1 MLEVIASTFVNMFT
15 GPMPLFVILGV
26 AVGLIVGVL
35 PALGTTAGLALL
47 LPFVYG
53 MDPTQALAMMIGLM
67 AVVATGDTVT
77 SILLGVPGATSSQ
90 ATVLDGFPMA
100 RRGEAARA
108 LSAAYFSSMVG
119 GVFGAL
125 VLTCAIVAARPIILA
140 FGMGE
145 MLMLV
150 ILGLTMVSILSGASV
165 LKGFISCG
173 LGLMVG
179 AIGTAPA
186 TGEMRL
192 MTSDMVYLSEGIPI
206 GVVALGILAIPEI
219 VNILRQGT
227 AISDRPPLGKGWGQ
241 GIADTWRHKWLV
253 LRCSI
258 VGVIIGALPI
268 GGSDWFAYG
277 HAVQS
282 SNNRENFGK
291 GDVRGVLAPEAA
303 NNANAGGALVP
314 TLIFGIPGSGST
326 AVLLGGL
333 ILIGI
338 QPGPSMLNEH
348 LDLTYTIIWSLALA
362 NIFGAGTCFLI
373 SGHMAKIT
381 AIPFVYVAPFL
392 TMIVFFGAFQSTRHW
407 GDLIA
412 LFAIGLL
419 GTFLRRFGYARP
431 AFLIGFVLQ
440 HNVETML
447 YQTIQ
452 IYSLADL
459 AARPLMW
466 VMLAL
471 VVASA
476 YFGMKYRPTLE
487 TEGKSKSMTPQQMI
501 PQIVFLGL
509 LIVAMAASLYAVAD
523 MTFLGHI
530 FPLVAG
536 AVALTFAL
544 AGFAILLRRNPNSPM
559 TFDSEVGWKEQGL
572 QTGIYYYLGWLTGF
586 MVLCYIVGFMLAIP
600 IFFAVF
606 LRNRSEARWLSIL
619 IMAGAALGA
628 MTMMAYTFTLQFP
641 TGLLQDIV
649 EMPWPFN

>member
-15 GPMPLFVILGV
+15 GPMPLYVLLGV
-26 AVGLIVGVL
+26 AVGLIVGIL

-53 MDPTQALAMMIGLM
+53 MDPTQALGMMIGLM

-150 ILGLTMVSILSGASV
+150 ILGITMVSILSGASV

-186 TGEMRL
+186 TGELRL
-192 MTSDMVYLSEGIPI
+192 MTADSVYLSEGIPI
-206 GVVALGILAIPEI
+206 GVVALGIFAIPEI
-219 VNILRQGT
+219 INILRQGT
-227 AISDRPPLGKGWGQ
+227 AISDRAPLGSGWGQ
-241 GIADTWRHKWLV
+241 GIMDTWRNRWLV
-253 LRCSI
+253 LRCSV
-258 VGVIIGALPI
+258 VGVVIGALPI

-282 SNNRENFGK
+282 SKNRENFGK

-338 QPGPSMLNEH
+338 QPGPAMLGEH

-362 NIFGAGTCFLI
+362 NIFGAGACFLI

-392 TMIVFFGAFQSTRHW
+392 TMIVFFGAFQSTRDW
-407 GDLIA
+407 GDLIS
-412 LFAIGLL
+412 LFVIGVL

-440 HNVETML
+440 HNIETML

-471 VVASA
+471 VLASA
-476 YFGMKYRPTLE
+476 FFGMKYRPTLE
-487 TEGKSKSMTPQQMI
+487 TEGTSKAMTQKEMI
-501 PQIVFLGL
+501 PQIVFLGVV
-509 LIVAMAASLYAVAD
+509 IVALVASIVAVVD

-530 FPLVAG
+530 FPLVASG
-536 AVALTFAL
+536 VALLFAL
-544 AGFAILLRRNPNSPM
+544 VGFGILLRRDPNSPM
-559 TFDSEVGWKEQGL
+559 TFDSEVGWQEQGL

-586 MVLCYIVGFMLAIP
+586 MILCALVGFMLAVP
-600 IFFAVF
+600 IFFVVF
-606 LRNRSEARWLSIL
+606 LKHRSEARWYSIL
-619 IMAGAALGA
+619 IMAASALGA
-628 MTMMAYTFTLQFP
+628 MTTMAYVFTLQFP
-641 TGLLQDIV
+641 LGLLQDIV
-649 EMPWPFN
+649 ELPWPFN